1 MAAREKQPGNAPSEE
16 IVGAD
21 SNLARHQAFRV
32 KRVNRQQIQLAA
44 YNPRVQSPESD
55 AMLERSLGSLGL
67 VETLVWNER
76 TGNLVGG
83 HKRIGR
89 LDHLEGRDD
98 YDLDVAVVDVD
109 EATEK
114 KLNLALNNRN
124 LQGDWDEE
132 GLADILREFGEAD
145 YKDIGVT
152 EADLDYLIGETSG
165 LREFAED
172 TPERRTM
179 KGTLADIKQDRA
191 QMNRRLADE
200 QNVDFYCVVVFEDY
214 QQRDDFYAA
223 LGLNP
228 ADIYL
233 RGADLARLLVP
244 QGGD

>member
-1 MAAREKQPGNAPSEE
+1 MGARKQPVTEPDA
-16 IVGAD
+16 
-21 SNLARHQAFRV
+21 NLSRYQAFRV
-32 KRVNRQQIQLAA
+32 ERVNRQQINLAP
-44 YNPRVQSPESD
+44 YNPRVMSPE
-55 AMLERSLGSLGL
+55 AEKMLQHSIGSLGL
-67 VETLVWNER
+67 VETLVWNRR

-83 HKRIGR
+83 HQRIGR
-89 LDHLEGRDD
+89 IDELEGRAD
-98 YDLDVAVVDVD
+98 YDLDLAVVDVD

-124 LQGDWDEE
+124 IQGDWDEDA
-132 GLADILREFGEAD
+132 LADLLRQFDAGD

-152 EADLDYLIGETSG
+152 DADLDYLIGEASS
-165 LREFAED
+165 LRDFAED

-191 QMNRRLADE
+191 QMNQRLADE

-233 RGADLARLLVP
+233 RGSDLMRLLVP
-244 QGGD
+244 NGGE